1 MIKKANLI
9 LGGTVLCLVGHVSL
23 IAEPA
28 IPSKP
33 KPADKTKEAE
43 SKEIIERTVLSDFLA
58 GIPYS
63 RDSVKKLP
71 SPFRNLI
78 VAEKNKI
85 KAAEAQRIKDE
96 ELEKIRRDNMGKNPS
111 EISKPIPSDPLAK
124 ELLLVQ
130 EAQKSMEIVMQL
142 VEIRKY
148 EDAEAKLTV
157 MDTILSKNNV
167 EKYRD
172 VIAKKKIDVV
182 EEHKDWDEIN
192 KIINALTV
200 DAMFVAEGKKKVALI
215 NDVAVEEGDDLNELL
230 SLNKVSAI
238 TLTFVSSNSIKIKYK
253 KFTLQKELIDND
265 L

>member
-9 LGGTVLCLVGHVSL
+9 LGGTVLCFVGHVCL
-23 IAEPA
+23 IAEPTA
-28 IPSKP
+28 PSKP

-43 SKEIIERTVLSDFLA
+43 SKEVIERTVLSDFLA

-96 ELEKIRRDNMGKNPS
+96 ELEKIRRENMGKNPD
-111 EISKPIPSDPLAK
+111 ITKPIPSDPLAK

-230 SLNKVSAI
+230 SLNKNSSI